1 MAKPIKTVLLLAL
14 PASGKSEVRT
24 YLDSLSPAEC
34 LEHFHIGH
42 TVQLDDYP
50 YVHLMRCIDDELAAL
65 GQDRAFF
72 HAGDKPFKDSI
83 DWGTLIALINMDY
96 EDLISARRISVKSS
110 GAWLFER
117 MDSARAAVGGM
128 PVFSALS
135 RGTISELEAR
145 LKSETDK
152 LLDDKNRGIVD
163 DLEGKTVVI
172 EFARGGADGSSM
184 PLPDCF
190 GYQYSLRMLSHEILK
205 EAAILYIWVTPEES
219 RRKNFARSKP
229 GEQGSILF
237 HGVPIDVMLGDYG
250 CDDMEYLIGISE
262 QPDTVTVIKDGKKY
276 LLPVGRFDN
285 RIDKTSFIRD
295 FARESWPE
303 GDLAKLRE
311 GLNSAFSAL
320 LEQHARLHG

>member
-50 YVHLMRCIDDELAAL
+50 YVHLMRCIDDEMAAL
-65 GQDRAFF
+65 GQDRVFF
-72 HAGDKPFKDSI
+72 HAGDKPFQNSI
-83 DWGTLIALINMDY
+83 DWGTLIALVNMDY
-96 EDLISARRISVKSS
+96 EDLLAVRRIKASSS

-117 MDSARAAVGGM
+117 MDAARQSVGGKQI
-128 PVFSALS
+128 FSTLS
-135 RGTISELEAR
+135 KGTLLELEAR
-145 LKSETDK
+145 LRDETDK
-152 LLDDKNRGIVD
+152 LLSNKNNGIVD
-163 DLEGKTVVI
+163 SLEGKTVVI
-172 EFARGGADGSSM
+172 EFARGGADGSKM
-184 PLPDCF
+184 PLPDCY

-205 EAAILYIWVTPEES
+205 NAAILYIWVTPEES

-237 HGVPIDVMLGDYG
+237 HGVPIDVMMGDYG
-250 CDDMEYLIGISE
+250 CDDMEYLISRSK
-262 QPDTVTVIKDGKKY
+262 QPDTVTVMKDNKEY

-285 RIDKTSFIRD
+285 RTDKTSFIRD
-295 FARESWPE
+295 FARENWPQ
-303 GDLAKLRE
+303 GDLKKLRD
-311 GLNSAFSAL
+311 GLNAAFSAL
-320 LEQHARLHG
+320 LDQHTSLHG